1 MGQTLSE
8 QIEEMEKEKKTHS
21 QALKL
26 RKIERDMR
34 QKFEEKKATLY
45 IGALNDECLPIICAV
60 DTFYDFL
67 YVDKKKDLSGIDIIL
82 DKHLSGK
89 YKAKFVDLIKRVVE
103 NVLKKRSAESYM
115 HVVYANMSFLR
126 IDYYIYFIDG
136 TLFYFVQVGVLDME
150 RVRLPVLIYEL
161 TRATQPTH
169 LEELVVKA
177 KRRAKSSRILHQT
190 LKHLVDAAKQTA
202 VQDNEEKKATESD
215 DDDDDE
221 EEEEEGEETKKSED
235 EEEEEEEEEAKS
247 EEEEEGEETKKS
259 EEEEEEEE
267 AKSEE
272 EEEEGTKESKDEE
285 EGEKKTEP
293 KGKGKKKDKGGKSTA

>member
-8 QIEEMEKEKKTHS
+8 QIGEMEKEETTHS

-26 RKIERDMR
+26 RKIEREMR

-67 YVDKKKDLSGIDIIL
+67 YVDKKKDLSSIDIIL
-82 DKHLSGK
+82 DKHLRGK

-126 IDYYIYFIDG
+126 IDYYIYFIDD

-161 TRATQPTH
+161 TRATQPTQ

-177 KRRAKSSRILHQT
+177 KQRAKSSRILHQT
-190 LKHLVDAAKQTA
+190 LKHLVDAAKQTT
-202 VQDNEEKKATESD
+202 VQDTEEKKTKKSDD

-221 EEEEEGEETKKSED
+221 EETTKSDDEEEEETKESED
-235 EEEEEEEEEAKS
+235 EEEE
-247 EEEEEGEETKKS
+247 
-259 EEEEEEEE
+259 
-267 AKSEE
+267 
-272 EEEEGTKESKDEE
+272 TKESKDEE

-293 KGKGKKKDKGGKSTA
+293 KGKEKKKEKGGKSTA

>member
-8 QIEEMEKEKKTHS
+8 QIGEMEKEETTHS

-26 RKIERDMR
+26 RKIEREMR

-67 YVDKKKDLSGIDIIL
+67 YVDKKKDLSSIDIIL
-82 DKHLSGK
+82 DKHLRGK

-126 IDYYIYFIDG
+126 IDYYIYFTDD

-150 RVRLPVLIYEL
+150 RVRVPVLIYEL
-161 TRATQPTH
+161 TRATRPTH
-169 LEELVVKA
+169 LKEL
-177 KRRAKSSRILHQT
+177 IT
-190 LKHLVDAAKQTA
+190 
-202 VQDNEEKKATESD
+202 
-215 DDDDDE
+215 
-221 EEEEEGEETKKSED
+221 
-235 EEEEEEEEEAKS
+235 
-247 EEEEEGEETKKS
+247 
-259 EEEEEEEE
+259 
-267 AKSEE
+267 
-272 EEEEGTKESKDEE
+272 
-285 EGEKKTEP
+285 
-293 KGKGKKKDKGGKSTA
+293 

>member
-8 QIEEMEKEKKTHS
+8 QIGEMEKEETTHS

-26 RKIERDMR
+26 RKIEREMR

-67 YVDKKKDLSGIDIIL
+67 YVDKKKDLSSIDIIL
-82 DKHLSGK
+82 DKHLRGK

-126 IDYYIYFIDG
+126 IDYYIYFIDD

-161 TRATQPTH
+161 TRATQPTQ

-177 KRRAKSSRILHQT
+177 KQRAKSSRILHQT
-190 LKHLVDAAKQTA
+190 LKHLVDAAKQTT
-202 VQDNEEKKATESD
+202 VQDTEEKKTKKSDDDD

-221 EEEEEGEETKKSED
+221 EETTKSDD
-235 EEEEEEEEEAKS
+235 EEEEE
-247 EEEEEGEETKKS
+247 TKES
-259 EEEEEEEE
+259 EEEEEEETKE
-267 AKSEE
+267 SEDEE
-272 EEEEGTKESKDEE
+272 EETKESEDEEEETKESKDEE
-285 EGEKKTEP
+285 EGEKKTKP
-293 KGKGKKKDKGGKSTA
+293 KGKEKKKEKGGKSTA

>member
-8 QIEEMEKEKKTHS
+8 QIGEMEKEETTHS

-26 RKIERDMR
+26 RKIEREMR

-67 YVDKKKDLSGIDIIL
+67 YVDKKKDLSSIDIIL
-82 DKHLSGK
+82 DKHLRGK
-89 YKAKFVDLIKRVVE
+89 YKAKFVELVKSVVK
-103 NVLKKRSAESYM
+103 NVLEKRSAESAGYM
-115 HVVYANMSFLR
+115 HVVYANMNFLR
-126 IDYYIYFIDG
+126 IDYYIYFIDD

-161 TRATQPTH
+161 TRATQPTQ

-177 KRRAKSSRILHQT
+177 KQRAKSSRILHQT
-190 LKHLVDAAKQTA
+190 LKHLVDAAKQTT
-202 VQDNEEKKATESD
+202 VQDTEEKKTKKSDDD

-221 EEEEEGEETKKSED
+221 EETTKSDDEEEEETKESED
-235 EEEEEEEEEAKS
+235 EEEE
-247 EEEEEGEETKKS
+247 
-259 EEEEEEEE
+259 
-267 AKSEE
+267 
-272 EEEEGTKESKDEE
+272 TKESKDEE

-293 KGKGKKKDKGGKSTA
+293 KGKEKKKEKGGKSTA